1 MCKKI
6 KHAAQ
11 LKVGAK
17 FRTLILGRGSRII
30 LKINLKKKLIAYV
43 IGHVS
48 SYRSLILSLTIYGII
63 KQLLNECQNK

>member
-30 LKINLKKKLIAYV
+30 LKKKLIAYV